1 MPVIG
6 KNMISWFYAYGRT
19 HSNLTK
25 TVNIIHFP
33 YLDLSQNVKSRDVPY
48 SLKSPSNSECKLAH
62 IYGMNK
68 GKVFMSCVLYT
79 NRYVNVNE

>member
-6 KNMISWFYAYGRT
+6 KNMISWFYAYVE
-19 HSNLTK
+19 HIEIKTK

-33 YLDLSQNVKSRDVPY
+33 YLDLSQN
-48 SLKSPSNSECKLAH
+48 
-62 IYGMNK
+62 GMNK

-79 NRYVNVNE
+79 NRYVNVCSFNFNSCH